1 MIKASGK
8 WLGFK
13 WTIEALGRVV
23 MVNGEA
29 GDALMLYLGESG
41 LRAWSPELGSAWCGF
56 ERSERWLAPALSQ
69 LAVDGLITDLK
80 LKSSMEPTA
89 VLDDPGTTFD
99 IHGNEIPVNLSEVV
113 Y

>member
-1 MIKASGK
+1 MLKASGMF
-8 WLGFK
+8 LEFK
-13 WTIEALGRVV
+13 WTLEALGKVV

-29 GDALMLYLGESG
+29 GDALMLYLRESG
-41 LRAWSPELGSAWCGF
+41 VRAWSPELGSAWCGF
-56 ERSERWLAPALSQ
+56 ERSERWLAPALSR
-69 LAVDGLITDLK
+69 LAADGLVTDLK

-99 IHGNEIPVNLSEVV
+99 QYGNEIPVDKSEVV